1 MKLKKLTRNEFA
13 KKIADAMVEPL
24 DAENPDPQDNGYNW
38 GLAHAELLFAGVEV
52 ETIKEMQS
60 RLMNKREDR

>member
-1 MKLKKLTRNEFA
+1 MTQKNLTRDEFA

-38 GLAHAELLFAGVEV
+38 GLAHAELLFSGVEV
-52 ETIKEMQS
+52 ETIKEMQG
-60 RLMNKREDR
+60 RLRTR

>member
-1 MKLKKLTRNEFA
+1 MTSKGITRHEFA

-24 DAENPDPQDNGYNW
+24 DADNPDPQDNGYNW

-60 RLMNKREDR
+60 KLRTR

>member
-1 MKLKKLTRNEFA
+1 MTQKNLTRDEFA

-38 GLAHAELLFAGVEV
+38 GLAAAEMALRGVPV
-52 ETIKEMQS
+52 TTIKETFT
-60 RLMNKREDR
+60 K

>member
-1 MKLKKLTRNEFA
+1 MTSKVTAREEFA
-13 KKIADAMVEPL
+13 NKIAEIMVVPL

-52 ETIKEMQS
+52 DTIKEMQS
-60 RLMNKREDR
+60 RLRTR

>member
-1 MKLKKLTRNEFA
+1 MTQKNLTRDEFA
-13 KKIADAMVEPL
+13 KKIADVMVEPL

-60 RLMNKREDR
+60 KLRTR